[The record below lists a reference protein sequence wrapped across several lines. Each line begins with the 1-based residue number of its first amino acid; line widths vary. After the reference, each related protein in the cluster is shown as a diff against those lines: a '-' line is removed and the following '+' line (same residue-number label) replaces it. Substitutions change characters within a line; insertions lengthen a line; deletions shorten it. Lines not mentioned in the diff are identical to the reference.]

1 MKKTG
6 IVVFVC
12 LLWIGSVW
20 GKDFWEK
27 PYKSWKY
34 TEVEKMLSDSPW
46 SGTVTYTSQREGRET
61 TVEKK
66 LSESPPVT
74 STSQRE
80 GREITNVGGEMVL
93 YHQYTVRFF
102 TALPVRQGYVRMF
115 QIMNKYDEMS
125 KEDQKA
131 FDKKFTPAL
140 RDFKDEVIINLDFAS
155 NDPNARMEVDRRLKQ
170 IKAAQLKQSVF
181 LITDQFGRVEL
192 KTYYPPSPDGTG
204 AKFVFPRKIDGK
216 EIMSPNDKEV
226 KFELWVPGTGQK
238 VFHVWKVKDMK
249 LDGKLYY

>member
-1 MKKTG
+1 MCIRDRNKTV
-6 IVVFVC
+6 IWIWVC
-12 LLWIGSVW
+12 LLSVGLTC
-20 GKDFWEK
+20 GKEFWEK
-27 PYKSWKY
+27 PYKTWKY
-34 TEVEKMLSDSPW
+34 DNVEKMLSESPW
-46 SGTVTYTSQREGRET
+46 SGIVTYTSQRQGRNT
-61 TVEKK
+61 
-66 LSESPPVT
+66 
-74 STSQRE
+74 R
-80 GREITNVGGEMVL
+80 NVGGEMEL
-93 YHQYTVRFF
+93 YNQYTVRFF

-131 FDKKFTPAL
+131 FDQKFAPAL
-140 RDFKDEVIINLDFAS
+140 RDFKDEVIINMDFAS

-170 IKAAQLKQSVF
+170 IKAEQLKQSVF
-181 LITDQFGRVEL
+181 LITDQFGRIEL
-192 KTYYPPSPDGTG
+192 KAYYPPSPDGTG